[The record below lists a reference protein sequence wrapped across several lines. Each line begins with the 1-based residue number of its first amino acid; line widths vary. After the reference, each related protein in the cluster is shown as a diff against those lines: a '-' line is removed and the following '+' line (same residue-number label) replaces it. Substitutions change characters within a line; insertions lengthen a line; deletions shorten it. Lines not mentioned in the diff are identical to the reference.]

1 MDVTVVLTPAY
12 LGNES
17 LADKTVVVFDVLR
30 ATTTITSAF
39 AAGIP
44 SIHVFA
50 ELDDAKRAAASTIP
64 RPLLIGELNALPAP
78 GVDLG
83 NSPRQFTKEHAGRV
97 IFMATT
103 NGTKAMTAA
112 RTAAKQFTGALVNVS
127 AVSRAALDTGRSVL
141 LLGSGTAGAISME
154 DTIGAGAVCQKL
166 SDAGYFVAND
176 TARIARRLFLACQDN
191 LPTILRETQ
200 GGRNNIKV
208 GLDADIAFA
217 AQVDYFDIVGEV
229 DTETLVIRPMRQRQ
243 SPRVGE

>member
-1 MDVTVVLTPAY
+1 MDVTVVLLPAY

-17 LADKTVVVFDVLR
+17 LADKTVIVFDVLR

-50 ELDDAKRAAASTIP
+50 ELDDAKRAAASTNP
-64 RPLLIGELNALPAP
+64 RPILIGELNALPAP

-83 NSPRQFTKEHAGRV
+83 NSPRQFTKEHAGRD

-103 NGTKAMTAA
+103 NGTKAMAAA
-112 RTAAKQFTGALVNVS
+112 RSAAKMFTGALVNAS
-127 AVSRAALDTGRSVL
+127 AVSHAALETGRSVL
-141 LLGSGTAGAISME
+141 LLCSGTAGAISME

-166 SDAGYFVAND
+166 ADAGYFLAND
-176 TARIARRLFLACQDN
+176 VARMARRLFLACRED
-191 LPTILRETQ
+191 LPNILRETQ

-208 GLDADIAFA
+208 GLDADIAYA
-217 AQVDYFDIVGEV
+217 AQLDKFDIVGEV
-229 DTETLVIRPMRQRQ
+229 DTKTLTIRAM
-243 SPRVGE
+243 